1 MFEEFELTVNK
12 EMNDAR
18 PASAVSSPIASIRY
32 PKLTHNPNSIPAL
45 RILISSRARN
55 TNGKNGMADITNLT
69 AEKVAGSMIVSTPF
83 TTGMSLATVCNQHSP

>member
-18 PASAVSSPIASIRY
+18 PASAVRSPIASIMY

-45 RILISSRARN
+45 RVLVSSRARK
-55 TNGKNGMADITNLT
+55 TNGKKGMADTTNRT
-69 AEKVAGSMIVSTPF
+69 AAKVAGSKLVSTPF
-83 TTGMSLATVCNQHSP
+83 TIAMSLAAI